1 MYRNLLYLEKKYE
14 GVKIP
19 LLKSVRATAISNI
32 KNSIFYGRDTMKTI
46 KYLIAARNDFK
57 KMKMGKIKTS
67 VG

>member
-46 KYLIAARNDFK
+46 KYLIAARNDYK
-57 KMKMGKIKTS
+57 KMKMGEVEKNL
-67 VG
+67 